1 MGCETYEIGVR
12 DAASGK
18 MMQRTWSAAEVEQGA
33 PWLKHE
39 NAQGN
44 DIYIRPAGS
53 VGLVLLDDL
62 DRPAIARLTGDGLAP
77 AVVVQTSPRN
87 FQAWIR
93 VSGQPISQ
101 NQATAAAR
109 ILAELYGGDPNS
121 ADWRHF
127 GRLAGFTNRKRVHE
141 HNGVH
146 PYVLVHEASGAVV
159 VQGAQLLM
167 AAQEALTAT
176 TPQPPSSE
184 SSGQG
189 ESGATTR
196 TSRSPRVAY
205 LYHAERIRARY
216 SAIDYSRLDWSV
228 CKAIACSTPEADQAY
243 LEEAMREGSPGL
255 EERKAG
261 HVEDYVRRTARKV
274 LQDAEVVAARGRL
287 ARKPPAPESPGL
299 RVV

>member
-12 DAASGK
+12 DVASGR
-18 MMQRTWSAAEVEQGA
+18 MMQRTWSAAEVGQGV

-62 DRPAIARLTGDGLAP
+62 NGPAIARLTGDGLAP

-109 ILAELYGGDPNS
+109 ILAERYGGDPNS

-127 GRLAGFTNRKRVHE
+127 GRLAGFTNRKRVHQR
-141 HNGVH
+141 NGVH
-146 PYVLVHEASGAVV
+146 PYVLVHEATGAVAA
-159 VQGAQLLM
+159 QAAQLLM
-167 AAQEALTAT
+167 AAQEALIAA
-176 TPQPPSSE
+176 TPQPPAE
-184 SSGQG
+184 SPGRG

-196 TSRSPRVAY
+196 TSRSPREAY

-216 SAIDYSRLDWSV
+216 STIDYSRLDWSV

-261 HVEDYVRRTARKV
+261 HVEDYVRRTVRKV
-274 LQDAEVVAARGRL
+274 LQDGEVIEARGRL
-287 ARKPPAPESPGL
+287 ARKPPTLESPGL